1 MHPASNAIAEKTAVT
16 RRITLISTGAAVILI
31 ALKAAAFLASGS
43 VAILASLADSVLDL
57 IASLATLLA
66 VRYAAA
72 PPDAEHRFGHGK
84 AEAFASLMQAGLV
97 FASGALIG
105 REAIGRLLRPA
116 AVSVDIW
123 SIVVM
128 ILSILI
134 TGVLITLQSRA
145 LAKAGSIAV
154 EGDRAHYAADL
165 ASNAVVIVG
174 LAATAL
180 TGVVWVDAV
189 AGLIVAAWLVW
200 GAVSVFRGAA
210 DQLMDR
216 ELSDEDRTRVL
227 ALMTADPEVRGVHQL
242 RTRESGPYIHIQAH
256 MDLDPDLTLEA
267 AHAIV
272 VAAERR
278 VLEAFPAA
286 DILLHADPRGR
297 AETHGGVFSDGR
309 DPGPGGS

>member
-1 MHPASNAIAEKTAVT
+1 MHRPSNAISQKVAIT
-16 RRITLISTGAAVILI
+16 RRITLISTGTAIVLI
-31 ALKAAAFLASGS
+31 ALKGGAFAASGS
-43 VAILASLADSVLDL
+43 LAILASLADSALDL
-57 IASLATLLA
+57 VASLVTLFA

-105 REAIGRLLRPA
+105 REAIGRLLHPA
-116 AVSVDIW
+116 AVSVDGW
-123 SIVVM
+123 SIAVM
-128 ILSILI
+128 VLSILI

-145 LAKAGSIAV
+145 LAQTGSIAV

-165 ASNAVVIVG
+165 GSNAVVILG
-174 LAATAL
+174 LAVTAL
-180 TGVVWVDAV
+180 TGVVWVDAA
-189 AGLIVAAWLVW
+189 AGLIVAASLVW
-200 GAVSVFRGAA
+200 GAIGVFSGAA
-210 DQLMDR
+210 NQLMDR
-216 ELSDEDRTRVL
+216 ELSDEDRERVL
-227 ALMTADPEVRGVHQL
+227 ALMTADPKVRGVHQL

-278 VLEAFPAA
+278 ILEAFPTA

-297 AETHGGVFSDGR
+297 AETHGGVFSEG
-309 DPGPGGS
+309 

>member
-1 MHPASNAIAEKTAVT
+1 MHRPSNAISQKVAIT
-16 RRITLISTGAAVILI
+16 RQITLISTGTAIVLI
-31 ALKAAAFLASGS
+31 ALKAGAFAASGS
-43 VAILASLADSVLDL
+43 LAILASLANSALDL
-57 IASLATLLA
+57 VASLVTLFA

-105 REAIGRLLRPA
+105 REAIGRLLHPA
-116 AVSVDIW
+116 AVSVDGW
-123 SIVVM
+123 SIAVM
-128 ILSILI
+128 VLSILI

-145 LAKAGSIAV
+145 LAQTGSIAV

-165 ASNAVVIVG
+165 GSNAVVILG
-174 LAATAL
+174 LVVTAL
-180 TGVVWVDAV
+180 TGVVWVDAA

-200 GAVSVFRGAA
+200 GAIGVFSGAA
-210 DQLMDR
+210 NQLMDR
-216 ELSDEDRTRVL
+216 ELSDEDRERVL
-227 ALMTADPEVRGVHQL
+227 ALMAADPKVRGVHQL

-278 VLEAFPAA
+278 ILEAFPTA

-297 AETHGGVFSDGR
+297 AETHGGVFSEG
-309 DPGPGGS
+309 